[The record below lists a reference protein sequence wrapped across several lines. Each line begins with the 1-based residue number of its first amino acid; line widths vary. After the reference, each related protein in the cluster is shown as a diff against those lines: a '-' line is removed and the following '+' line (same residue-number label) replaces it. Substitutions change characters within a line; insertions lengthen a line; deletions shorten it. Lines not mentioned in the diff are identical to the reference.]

1 MGFRKGNNNK
11 GPRKSVTLGDV
22 VKSTE
27 KGSEKAKTVSK
38 DGEDL
43 ETFHLQVYIP
53 EDCDQAGI
61 GEPSLVLR
69 KGDYINLRLH
79 SEKEVGE
86 MPEWKQK
93 IAQLK
98 AWINLK
104 EKE

>member
-27 KGSEKAKTVSK
+27 KGSDQVKLISK

-43 ETFHLQVYIP
+43 ETFHLQIYVP
-53 EDCDQAGI
+53 DDCDQAGI
-61 GEPSLVLR
+61 GEPSIVLR
-69 KGDYINLRLH
+69 KGDYVNLRLH
-79 SEKEVGE
+79 SQKEIDS
-86 MPEWKQK
+86 MPDWKK
-93 IAQLK
+93 GIAQLK